1 MCFTHTLLSVGDR
14 LLKIVYVRDSRV
26 KGYVTLGLIEKGE
39 KITYT
44 VSGAIYSSIGSPPP
58 RTELGVEDAAVL
70 EKEDECFRATRRAL
84 SILSYA
90 DNSERTLTQKLL
102 RAGFSRGAA
111 LHAVEECLGHGYID
125 EKKQLLRIISTLA
138 NNRLKSERY
147 IRMSLYGKGYR
158 PNDVSAAIDELCEM
172 GEVDF
177 ASVFERLC
185 ERLGVTDEEEKR
197 KIAFK
202 HGFRY
207 RDY

>member
-1 MCFTHTLLSVGDR
+1 MCFWHTLLSVGDR

-26 KGYVTLGLIEKGE
+26 KGYVTLGLASEGE
-39 KITYT
+39 KHAYT
-44 VSGAIYSSIGSPPP
+44 VSLAVYSSLGSPPP
-58 RTELGVEDAAVL
+58 RAEIGAEDAAVL
-70 EKEDECFRATRRAL
+70 EREDECFRATRRAL

-102 RAGFSRGAA
+102 RAGFSRSAA

-147 IRMSLYGKGYR
+147 IRASLYGKGYR
-158 PNDVSAAIDELCEM
+158 QSDISEAIYELCEA

-177 ASVFERLC
+177 AAVFERLC
-185 ERLGVTDEEEKR
+185 ERLGATDEEEKR

-202 HGFRY
+202 HGFSY
-207 RDY
+207 KDY